1 MITFGTP
8 KDLLTQEATGGITWP
23 EKPTTYDYQ
32 DIVQDIVDEQKFA
45 PEVPSPA
52 EVDVAAQID
61 SFSKSIEQVEDMLP
75 KAVPWLQCYVKLK
88 LMTGLRQVDLLL
100 LTVRNITSEGLL
112 VTHHKTED
120 SSGKTTLYKWT
131 PELRKVISQLKS
143 IPPSSIHLFKTQQ
156 GKLYFVNGR
165 YTTAFSSSWAR
176 WMKWFPKEIRFS
188 ERSIRNLV
196 GSEDELDEASKR
208 LGHADTST
216 TARYYRLKP
225 TIVTPLSSHSN

>member
-1 MITFGTP
+1 M
-8 KDLLTQEATGGITWP
+8 LTGYRWTS
-23 EKPTTYDYQ
+23 YDRFK
-32 DIVQDIVDEQKFA
+32 VQDA
-45 PEVPSPA
+45 PPSQNS
-52 EVDVAAQID
+52 QI
-61 SFSKSIEQVEDMLP
+61 SRAISIEQVEEMLP

-131 PELRKVISQLKS
+131 PELRKVISQLKA
-143 IPPSSIHLFKTQQ
+143 IPPSSIHLFNTQQ

>member
-1 MITFGTP
+1 MDSCLIFVPFGH
-8 KDLLTQEATGGITWP
+8 
-23 EKPTTYDYQ
+23 YDELECLPYQ
-32 DIVQDIVDEQKFA
+32 NTSMCPRSA
-45 PEVPSPA
+45 
-52 EVDVAAQID
+52 DVGQ
-61 SFSKSIEQVEDMLP
+61 MCRP
-75 KAVPWLQCYVKLK
+75 
-88 LMTGLRQVDLLL
+88 
-100 LTVRNITSEGLL
+100 
-112 VTHHKTED
+112 
-120 SSGKTTLYKWT
+120 
-131 PELRKVISQLKS
+131 
-143 IPPSSIHLFKTQQ
+143 
-156 GKLYFVNGR
+156 VNGR